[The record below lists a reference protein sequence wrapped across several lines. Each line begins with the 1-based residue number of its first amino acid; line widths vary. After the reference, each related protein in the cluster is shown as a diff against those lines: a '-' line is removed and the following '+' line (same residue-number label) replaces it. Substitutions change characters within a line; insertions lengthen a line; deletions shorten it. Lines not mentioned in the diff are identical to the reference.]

1 MWGFVDCSRYY
12 MSVGVPKVV
21 LNEANLVVQSNE
33 RVGLL
38 IPPGEGKSTIIR
50 MLAGVDLPDSG
61 TVLRDEG
68 GWPLGYSG
76 SMQSELTGEENVRNI
91 ALMVG
96 TDPEEYALWCADFS
110 ELGDAF
116 FHPLKLYSGSMRAR
130 LAFAASLGIP
140 ASTYLADDKLSVG
153 EGWFRE
159 KCERVLAFRL
169 QTCGLILVASSP
181 RVTKESCDRHGV
193 VSRGKII
200 ECDSHE
206 EAEELFARNLREGGG
221 EDIADEELA
230 SFDLE

>member
-1 MWGFVDCSRYY
+1 MWGFVDCTRYF
-12 MSVGVPKVV
+12 MSVGLPKVV
-21 LNEANLVVQSNE
+21 LNEATLIVQSHE

-50 MLAGVDLPDSG
+50 MLAGVEQPDSG
-61 TVLRDEG
+61 TVLRDER

-76 SMQSELTGEENVRNI
+76 SMQSELTGEQNIRNI

-96 TDPEEYALWCADFS
+96 LDADEYSLWCAEFS
-110 ELGDAF
+110 ELGEAY
-116 FHPLKLYSGSMRAR
+116 FHALKLYSGSMRAR

-140 ASTYLADDKLSVG
+140 ASTYLADDKLVVG
-153 EGWFRE
+153 DGRFRE

-169 QTCGLILVASSP
+169 QTSGLIFVASNP
-181 RVTKESCDRHGV
+181 RATKEACERHGV

-206 EAEELFARNLREGGG
+206 EAEELFARNFRDGAN
-221 EDIADEELA
+221 EDIVDEELA

>member
-1 MWGFVDCSRYY
+1 MWGFVDCTRYY
-12 MSVGVPKVV
+12 MSVGLPKVV
-21 LNEANLVVQSNE
+21 LNEANLVAKSNE

-38 IPPGEGKSTIIR
+38 IPPGAGKSTIIR
-50 MLAGVDLPDSG
+50 MLAGVEAPDAG
-61 TVLRDEG
+61 AVLRDDG

-76 SMQSELTGEENVRNI
+76 SMQSELTGEQNVRNI
-91 ALMVG
+91 ALMFG
-96 TDPEEYALWCADFS
+96 ADPDEFALWCAEFS
-110 ELGDAF
+110 EIGEAF

-153 EGWFRE
+153 DEKFRD
-159 KCERVLAFRL
+159 KCERVLAYRL
-169 QTCGLILVASSP
+169 QTSGLILVASNP
-181 RVTKESCDRHGV
+181 RITKESCERHGV

-200 ECDSHE
+200 ECEDHE
-206 EAEELFARNLREGGG
+206 EAEELFLKTYREGGG

>member
-1 MWGFVDCSRYY
+1 MWGFVDCTRYY
-12 MSVGVPKVV
+12 MSVGLPKVV
-21 LNEANLVVQSNE
+21 LNEATLIAGSSE

-38 IPPGEGKSTIIR
+38 IPPGAGKSTIIR
-50 MLAGVDLPDSG
+50 MLAGVEAPDVG
-61 TVLRDEG
+61 TVLRDDG

-76 SMQSELTGEENVRNI
+76 SMQSELTGEQNVRNI
-91 ALMVG
+91 ALMFGV
-96 TDPEEYALWCADFS
+96 DPDEYSYWCADFS
-110 ELGDAF
+110 EIGEAF

-153 EGWFRE
+153 DERFRD

-169 QTCGLILVASSP
+169 QTSGLILVASNP
-181 RVTKESCDRHGV
+181 RITKESCERHGV

-206 EAEELFARNLREGGG
+206 EAEELFLRNYREGGG